1 MLLGFDQMTAKENGK
16 FFYNTYLSRIFFT
29 LRKDSDLP
37 EEKKKK
43 IRSLA
48 GEDEYLQNPVG
59 FLPLKHHFFQLSLT
73 LLHKLHKYTDKF
85 FKV

>member
-43 IRSLA
+43 
-48 GEDEYLQNPVG
+48 
-59 FLPLKHHFFQLSLT
+59 
-73 LLHKLHKYTDKF
+73 KLGHQQEKMNT
-85 FKV
+85 FKIQQAFCH

>member
-29 LRKDSDLP
+29 LRKDSELP

-43 IRSLA
+43 
-48 GEDEYLQNPVG
+48 N
-59 FLPLKHHFFQLSLT
+59 
-73 LLHKLHKYTDKF
+73 
-85 FKV
+85 